1 MARPAEFDRNEV
13 LEKAMNQFWHT
24 GYTATS
30 VTDLVNVT
38 ALKPGS
44 LYGAFSSKRGL
55 FLEVIDNYA
64 KRSLN
69 RVESTFAQAGSP
81 REGIET
87 FFSLLLKDL
96 KADEVGKSCLLV
108 NTLLELSF
116 EDEEIRAK
124 VADYLDQI
132 ESYFLSAIRQ
142 GQTQGEIDSSVD
154 AEVLATFVMTSIW
167 GLRVLSSKRPC
178 PDRYAGVITQVLRVL
193 FTPAH

>member
-30 VTDLVNVT
+30 ITDLVQAT
-38 ALKPGS
+38 SLKPGS
-44 LYGAFSSKRGL
+44 LYGAFTNKRGL
-55 FLEVIDNYA
+55 FLEVVDSYA
-64 KRSLN
+64 SRSLN
-69 RVESTFAQAGSP
+69 RVSSTFAQAGSP

-124 VADYLDQI
+124 VAAYLDQI
-132 ESYFLSAIRQ
+132 ESHFLAAIQ
-142 GQTQGEIDSSVD
+142 KGQASGEIDNSVD
-154 AEVLATFVMTSIW
+154 AETQATFVMTSIW

-178 PDRYAGVITQVLRVL
+178 PEKYAGVIAQVMRVL